1 MKQKLL
7 DFGRIYQAPAISEV
21 DMTSE
26 GILCSSGTI
35 EKFDFIEDEGGWL
48 S

>member
-7 DFGRIYQAPAISEV
+7 VLGRIYAAPAISEV
-21 DMTSE
+21 DLTSE
-26 GILCSSGTI
+26 GFLCASGTI
-35 EKFDFIEDEGGWL
+35 EKFDFIEDEDGWL

>member
-1 MKQKLL
+1 MKKKLI

-21 DMTSE
+21 DLTSE
-26 GILCSSGTI
+26 GILCASGII
-35 EKFDFIEDEGGWL
+35 EKFGFVEDEEGWL

>member
-7 DFGRIYQAPAISEV
+7 DFRSVYQAPEISEV
-21 DMTSE
+21 DLTSE
-26 GILCSSGTI
+26 GILCASGS
-35 EKFDFIEDEGGWL
+35 IEDYEFVEDVNGWL